1 MDFWRMSGIVSKILF
16 YALGILLIYWLLL
29 KITGHSPTSDQI
41 LIMVFSFGLTAIWGI
56 VVVLFKIVGELRELR
71 GEFRQFTKSTES
83 EFSHVNKELNRISVR
98 LDRQ

>member
-1 MDFWRMSGIVSKILF
+1 MDFLRVSGIVSKILF

-71 GEFRQFTKSTES
+71 GEFRQFMKHTDAELARINTK
-83 EFSHVNKELNRISVR
+83 
-98 LDRQ
+98 LD